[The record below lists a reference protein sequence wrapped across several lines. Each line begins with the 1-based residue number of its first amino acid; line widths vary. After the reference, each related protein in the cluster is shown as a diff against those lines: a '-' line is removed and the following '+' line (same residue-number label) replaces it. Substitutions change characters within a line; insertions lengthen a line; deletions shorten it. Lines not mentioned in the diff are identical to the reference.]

1 MLQDRLPAGM
11 LFSHSPC
18 RDAAGPIARG
28 VPGGG
33 DAVGPTWLAAHG
45 IACSIR
51 SDPVALRL
59 ICLLCQTVSCR
70 ITALFFICRDC
81 FFNPAVLLSSYILW
95 KPWDPQQL
103 EGYI

>member
-1 MLQDRLPAGM
+1 MLQDPLLG
-11 LFSHSPC
+11 
-18 RDAAGPIARG
+18 G

-45 IACSIR
+45 IAFSVR
-51 SDPVALRL
+51 FDPVALRL